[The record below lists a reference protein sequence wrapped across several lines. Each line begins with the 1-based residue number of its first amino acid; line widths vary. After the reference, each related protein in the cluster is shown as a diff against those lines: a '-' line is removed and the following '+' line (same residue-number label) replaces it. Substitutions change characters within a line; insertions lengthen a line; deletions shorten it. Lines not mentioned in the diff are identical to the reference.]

1 MSGGAVLQT
10 DDTIVAVSTAAGA
23 APRGIVRLSGPDA
36 VSFARGVFSAGRTS
50 IEEIGGFRTVDGL
63 INIPD
68 HGIELPGRAYV
79 FRGPR
84 SYTRQDVVELHTPG
98 SPVIMAALLDALIC
112 AGARQAAAGEFTA
125 RAFFSGRLD
134 LSAAEAVADI
144 IDAADDAHLRSAM
157 ATLGGRVH
165 RLCSDAAATATE
177 CLATIEASIDLA
189 DENIRLADSRTLAGE
204 LTALADRLH
213 RVAAEA
219 GDMPETARA
228 PVVVLAGRAN
238 VGKSSLLNALTGAD
252 RAIVSAL
259 AGTTRD
265 VLSAAMTLDDG
276 TAMTLQDAAG
286 FMYCDDPLEA
296 AAHGAARAA
305 VARADCVLFV
315 VDASA
320 DDFSADSA
328 LLAEVRAA
336 NHRAP
341 VLMLANKCDCPAAAI
356 SRTEKLASQAR
367 LELFAT
373 SAVTGEGL
381 HAVKHR
387 LAERLHVS
395 SHRGG
400 EAIGLHE
407 RQRRCLASAA
417 DSAVRAAEL
426 LREAAEIA
434 DVAELAAVELRAA
447 LAELGQISG
456 QVVTEDILGRIFARF
471 CVGK

>member
-1 MSGGAVLQT
+1 MLQT

-23 APRGIVRLSGPDA
+23 APRGIVRLSGPEA
-36 VSFARGVFSAGRTS
+36 INLAKGVFSAGGTCL
-50 IEEIGGFRTVDGL
+50 EKIGGFRAVDGV
-63 INIPD
+63 INISGL
-68 HGIELPGRAYV
+68 GIELPGRAYV
-79 FRGPR
+79 FRRPR

-98 SPVIMAALLDALIC
+98 APAITAALLDALIC
-112 AGARQAAAGEFTA
+112 AGARQAEPGEFTA

-165 RLCSDAAATATE
+165 RLCSDAAATAAE
-177 CLATIEASIDLA
+177 CLATIEASIDIA
-189 DENIRLADSRTLAGE
+189 EENIRLADSRTLAGE
-204 LTALADRLH
+204 LTALAERLY

-219 GDMPETARA
+219 GDMPEITRT
-228 PVVVLAGRAN
+228 PTVVLAGRAN
-238 VGKSSLLNALTGAD
+238 VGKSSLLNALTGVD

-265 VLSAAMTLDDG
+265 VLSEAMTLDDG
-276 TAMTLQDAAG
+276 TALTLQDAAG
-286 FMYCDDPLEA
+286 FLHCDDPLEA
-296 AAHGAARAA
+296 AAHVAARAA

-320 DDFSADSA
+320 DDFAADLA

-336 NHRAP
+336 NRRAP
-341 VLMLANKCDCPAAAI
+341 ILMLANKCDSPAAATA
-356 SRTEKLASQAR
+356 RTEQLASQAR
-367 LELFAT
+367 LELLTT

-381 HAVKHR
+381 DAVKKC

-395 SHRGG
+395 SHRCG

-417 DSAVRAAEL
+417 DSAARAAEL
-426 LREAAEIA
+426 LGGSAEIA

-456 QVVTEDILGRIFARF
+456 QVATEDILGRIFARF